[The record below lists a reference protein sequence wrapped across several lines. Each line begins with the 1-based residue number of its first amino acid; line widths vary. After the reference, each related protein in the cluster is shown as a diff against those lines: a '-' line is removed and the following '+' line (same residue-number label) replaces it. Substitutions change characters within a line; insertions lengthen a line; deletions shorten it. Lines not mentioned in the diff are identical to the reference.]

1 MNFKTLGIIP
11 ARIGSSEV
19 KKKNIRLLKGKPLI
33 YYTINA
39 AINSNLDRVIV
50 STDSIEIAN
59 IARTLGAE
67 VPFLRPKFL
76 SGNTSKAIDVVNHT
90 LNWLKI
96 ENNWVPELVGYLQPT
111 SPMRTKIHINKAI
124 SMIGDK
130 YDSVLSVTKVKE
142 HPFFMFKKN
151 GDNIEEFIADIKKP
165 ERRQE
170 LPNLY
175 YSNPLIM
182 FSRNTYIQKII
193 RDRGIIINYKNFNP
207 LYINEY
213 EAVDI
218 NTEQDFS
225 FAQSIMQSSTILDDK
240 SQMKFATG

>member
-1 MNFKTLGIIP
+1 MKSKTLGIIP

-19 KKKNIRLLKGKPLI
+19 KKKNIRLLNGKPLI
-33 YYTINA
+33 FYTIDA
-39 AINSNLDRVIV
+39 AIKSDLDRVIV
-50 STDSIEIAN
+50 STDSQEVASIAKS
-59 IARTLGAE
+59 LGAE

-76 SGNTSKAIDVVNHT
+76 STNTSKAIDVINHC

-96 ENNWVPELVGYLQPT
+96 ENNWVPELIGYLQPT
-111 SPMRTKIHINKAI
+111 SPMRTKTHINKAL

-142 HPFFMFKKN
+142 HPFFMFKKD
-151 GDNIEEFIADIKKP
+151 GDNIEEFITDIKKP

-182 FSRNTYIQKII
+182 FSTNTYIQKII
-193 RDRGIIINYKNFNP
+193 RDRGILINYKNFKP

-218 NTEQDFS
+218 NTEQDFF

-240 SQMKFATG
+240 SQIKFATG